1 MRGRGYDGKIER
13 TTRDRAVL
21 CPVWFS
27 ALQRVGKALRKETG
41 GVEGLVQRV
50 AGGSYLEQRGTGA
63 DELGR
68 MRVG

>member
-1 MRGRGYDGKIER
+1 MRGRDYDGKIER

-41 GVEGLVQRV
+41 GVKGLVQRV
-50 AGGSYLEQRGTGA
+50 AGGSYLQQHGAGA
-63 DELGR
+63 DELL
-68 MRVG
+68 